1 MITAVRLYLVQTY
14 NSEIYAWVE
23 RLFMLMAD
31 YNSGSEGKGRGLD
44 VIWSLTVYC
53 AIRNGSY

>member
-1 MITAVRLYLVQTY
+1 
-14 NSEIYAWVE
+14 
-23 RLFMLMAD
+23 MLMAD
-31 YNSGSEGKGRGLD
+31 YNSGLEGKGRGLE